1 MEGVFMGRKV
11 TFAVLSAFIVIILLA
26 SFFFWRSRSSSSQQT
41 VSVGQTVTVEK
52 GTVKP
57 SLRVTG
63 VIAAKQQSLS
73 APVSSKVVEIYVQEG
88 ETVTAGQKL
97 LKLDD
102 TAANQDVNV
111 AATNLRSARQRL
123 QDLKDKAAASADIL
137 AQEAVVARA
146 QADYNKAVENWNSLT
161 LTAPFNGTVIDIS
174 VNAGDQVGSSGT
186 TVGSQSA
193 TVNSSSTSKQS
204 SGLITVADLSQY
216 YLEAAVDQ
224 ADISKV
230 AVGQKAKITLDAL
243 PDKDFS
249 GQVTAL
255 DPIPTTNQNVVT
267 YTVKVSLE
275 KQDSAMRLGMTAD
288 IEIDLG
294 QKENVLIIPNG
305 AVHTNQEQ
313 KVVTK
318 LVDGQPTEVPIETGA
333 EDEQFT
339 EVTSGLEVGDK
350 IVLTSFTPSSGSA
363 GASSGGSGSS
373 FRFMSPMPF
382 GGGSRQMAR

>member
-1 MEGVFMGRKV
+1 MGRKV
-11 TFAVLSAFIVIILLA
+11 TFTVLSAVIAIILLA
-26 SFFFWRSRSSSSQQT
+26 SFFFWRSRGSSGQQA
-41 VSVGQTVTVEK
+41 VFSGQTVTVEK

-63 VIAAKQQSLS
+63 VVTAKQQSLS
-73 APVSSKVVEIYVQEG
+73 APANSKVLEIYVQEG

-102 TAANQDVNV
+102 SAANQDVNV
-111 AATNLRSARQRL
+111 AAINLRSARQRL

-137 AQEAVVARA
+137 AQEAVVAKA
-146 QADYNKAVENWNSLT
+146 QADYNKAVENRNSLT
-161 LTAPFNGTVIDIS
+161 LTAPFNGMVIDVS
-174 VNAGDQVGSSGT
+174 VNVGDQVGSSGT
-186 TVGSQSA
+186 ASSIQGEMA
-193 TVNSSSTSKQS
+193 NSSSTSKQT
-204 SGLITVADLSQY
+204 SGLLTIADLSQY
-216 YLEAAVDQ
+216 YLEVAVDQ

-249 GQVTAL
+249 GQVAAI

-267 YTVKVSLE
+267 YTVKINLE
-275 KQDSAMRLGMTAD
+275 KQDPAMRLGMTAD

-294 QKENVLIIPNG
+294 QKENVLVVPNS
-305 AVHTNQEQ
+305 AVHTSQGQ

-339 EVTSGLEVGDK
+339 EVTSGLEAGDK
-350 IVLTSFTPSSGSA
+350 IILASFTPSN
-363 GASSGGSGSS
+363 SGGGSQGSGGS

-382 GGGSRQMAR
+382 GGSRQMAR